1 MGNDQLRQ
9 AINTA
14 QLDPETVASAA
25 GVDPKTVQR
34 WLAGSSERIDLLGYT
49 LYFLWEQ
56 HPGSLACSS
65 KRPPQ
70 VARCG

>member
-34 WLAGSSERIDLLGYT
+34 WLAGSSERIDLLG
-49 LYFLWEQ
+49 
-56 HPGSLACSS
+56 
-65 KRPPQ
+65 
-70 VARCG
+70 

>member
-56 HPGSLACSS
+56 HPRLPGLLVE
-65 KRPPQ
+65 RPPQ